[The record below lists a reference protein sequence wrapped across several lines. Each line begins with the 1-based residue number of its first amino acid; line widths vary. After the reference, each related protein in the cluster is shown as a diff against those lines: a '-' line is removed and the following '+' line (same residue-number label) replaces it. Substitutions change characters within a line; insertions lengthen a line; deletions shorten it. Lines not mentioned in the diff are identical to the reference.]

1 MTIWT
6 KLAAYAYLETENLL
20 LRPFSYN
27 DGQAFYRIVSHPENL
42 SFIFP
47 FKAKKEE
54 ALDLMVEMFLK
65 NPLGKW
71 AIEDKVNHQLIGA
84 ISFENW
90 QEQKNQVELGYFI
103 RKDYWGQGL
112 ATEAVKNITWLGLHQ
127 MGLSRISII
136 AHLEN
141 KASQRVAEKSDYV
154 LLKQYKGSDR
164 YSHQMRQYRHYYVTK
179 QMLKEAEREKRK
191 NDYH

>member
-1 MTIWT
+1 
-6 KLAAYAYLETENLL
+6 
-20 LRPFSYN
+20 
-27 DGQAFYRIVSHPENL
+27 
-42 SFIFP
+42 
-47 FKAKKEE
+47 
-54 ALDLMVEMFLK
+54 
-65 NPLGKW
+65 
-71 AIEDKVNHQLIGA
+71 
-84 ISFENW
+84 
-90 QEQKNQVELGYFI
+90 
-103 RKDYWGQGL
+103 DYWGQGL

-191 NDYH
+191 NDY